1 MDIQT
6 YGHYMLKFHIDSH
19 IAFLAFQS
27 VDVLSFRLAIIESA
41 LEASIRRL
49 SRINVICVGS
59 NPREA
64 MFLSQY
70 PTLAHISFYE
80 YHEYCVFSLKLLL
93 L

>member
-64 MFLSQY
+64 MFWGLGCFFERFFVS
-70 PTLAHISFYE
+70 SFFT
-80 YHEYCVFSLKLLL
+80 CVILFKIKGPR
-93 L
+93 